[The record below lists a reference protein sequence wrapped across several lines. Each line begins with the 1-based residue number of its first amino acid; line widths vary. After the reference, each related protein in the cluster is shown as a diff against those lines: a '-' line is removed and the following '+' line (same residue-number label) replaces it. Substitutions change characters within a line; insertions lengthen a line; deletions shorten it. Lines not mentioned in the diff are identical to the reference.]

1 MMRGY
6 RRTSENARQKRC
18 PSSASSPLL
27 KDSDVMKDT
36 ELLSRIA
43 DALERLAPPPAPEID
58 WLSHPAYVWTGSAAR
73 TVSVLEAPA
82 LDLLQ
87 GIDDQKER
95 VVTNV
100 ERLAAGHAAHDMLL
114 WGSRGMGKSAVL
126 RAAVRAA
133 QEAHPGR
140 IALVQVAQEA
150 LSGVADLFATL
161 GRVDRQFLV
170 FVDDL
175 GFEESEASGPRLLRS
190 WLEGGVEARPA
201 NVRLAVTSNRRAIV
215 ARSMSEQDDPI
226 NPRDAVDDRLA
237 LADRFGLS
245 IGFHNCDQDAYLAI
259 IAGYATAYDLT
270 WDPADALE
278 WSRRRG
284 ARSGRVAWQ
293 YVNELA
299 GRAGKAL

>member
-1 MMRGY
+1 MI
-6 RRTSENARQKRC
+6 E
-18 PSSASSPLL
+18 P
-27 KDSDVMKDT
+27 

-43 DALERLAPPPAPEID
+43 KALERLAPPPAPQTD
-58 WLSHPAYVWTGSAAR
+58 WQAHPAYVWTGSNAR
-73 TVSVLEAPA
+73 AVPHLEAPA
-82 LDLLQ
+82 LGLLR
-87 GIDDQKER
+87 GIDEQKAR
-95 VVTNV
+95 VATNV

-133 QEAHPGR
+133 QDAHPGQV
-140 IALVQVAQEA
+140 ALVQVAQEA
-150 LSGVADLFATL
+150 LSGVAGLFATL
-161 GRVDRQFLV
+161 GGIDRRFLV

-175 GFEESEASGPRLLRS
+175 GFEESETSGPRLLRS

-226 NPRDAVDDRLA
+226 NPRDVVDDRLA

-259 IAGYATAYDLT
+259 IEGYATEYCLKWET
-270 WDPADALE
+270 GDALE

-293 YVNELA
+293 YINELA
-299 GRAGKAL
+299 GRAGKTL